1 MIGKASS
8 AARTTTAIAFMV
20 AVGES
25 YNVMSALNSSP
36 WSAENFTADDQM
48 VESLMR
54 YIRWTAVVCL
64 TMGAVAS
71 YIDGSVYPFAG
82 AAAVTVL
89 AWWMYDRAAKKG
101 LERNAGHADDP
112 GF

>member
-1 MIGKASS
+1 MAISE

-36 WSAENFTADDQM
+36 WSAENFTEDDEM
-48 VESLMR
+48 VASLMK
-54 YIRWTAVVCL
+54 YVHWTAAICV

-71 YIDGSVYPFAG
+71 YIDRTIWPLVGTVSV
-82 AAAVTVL
+82 TIL
-89 AWWMYDRAAKKG
+89 AWWLYARAARLG
-101 LERNAGHADDP
+101 LERNAP
-112 GF
+112 QE